1 MANICNPKQ
10 MSLRAASADTCAR
23 DPEAEIPMIRLVTT
37 DLTELSEGQEAG
49 DALVTFVA
57 CAHAM
62 LDPTT
67 PEEQVRR
74 LEPRLLAQLPTL
86 RALGVFDLFEV
97 RDPALAA
104 LLADEG

>member
-1 MANICNPKQ
+1 
-10 MSLRAASADTCAR
+10 
-23 DPEAEIPMIRLVTT
+23 MIRLVTS
-37 DLTELSEGQEAG
+37 DHSEYTEGREAG

-62 LDPTT
+62 LDATT
-67 PEEQVRR
+67 PEEQLRR

-86 RALGVFDLFEV
+86 RALGVFELFDV

-104 LLADEG
+104 LLADETLNIEEI

>member
-1 MANICNPKQ
+1 
-10 MSLRAASADTCAR
+10 
-23 DPEAEIPMIRLVTT
+23 MIRLVTN
-37 DLTELSEGQEAG
+37 DFREATEGREAG

-62 LDPTT
+62 LDPGT
-67 PEEQVRR
+67 PEEQLRR

-86 RALGVFDLFEV
+86 RALGVFELFTV

>member
-1 MANICNPKQ
+1 
-10 MSLRAASADTCAR
+10 
-23 DPEAEIPMIRLVTT
+23 MIRLVTHNFS
-37 DLTELSEGQEAG
+37 DATEGREAG

-104 LLADEG
+104 LLLDEG

>member
-1 MANICNPKQ
+1 VTRT
-10 MSLRAASADTCAR
+10 L
-23 DPEAEIPMIRLVTT
+23 EIIMIRLVTT
-37 DLTELSEGQEAG
+37 DLTEYTEGREAG

-62 LDPTT
+62 LDGST
-67 PEEQVRR
+67 PEDQVRR

-97 RDPALAA
+97 KDPALAA

>member
-1 MANICNPKQ
+1 
-10 MSLRAASADTCAR
+10 
-23 DPEAEIPMIRLVTT
+23 MIRLVTT
-37 DLTELSEGQEAG
+37 PYTEEAEDRQAG

-62 LDPTT
+62 LDPST
-67 PEEQVRR
+67 PETQLRR

-86 RALGVFDLFEV
+86 RALGVFELFDV